1 MSREGAGGFLAG
13 HNSLLNATGEI
24 TVDVAVAFVNDTLES
39 RALPTHNEIAVVHRT
54 SSVAVRETTWE
65 NGEWPLDKA
74 QNLTTYTNGCL
85 GFLAWLAL
93 LLKLPVS

>member
-1 MSREGAGGFLAG
+1 MSRDGAGGFLAG

-24 TVDVAVAFVNDTLES
+24 TVDITVAFVNDTLES
-39 RALPTHNEIAVVHRT
+39 CALPTHDEIAVIHRA
-54 SSVAVRETTWE
+54 SSVAVRETTRE

-74 QNLTTYTNGCL
+74 RNFTTYTNGCL

-93 LLKLPVS
+93 LLKLAVS